1 MVKITGVNFTPN
13 GKIYYFSPGKNAD
26 RYQKGTG
33 VIVET
38 ARGHEYATVV
48 IPLKE
53 IEDERLVA
61 PLKPVLRIASQRD
74 LDAVKRNAERK
85 PEAMRL
91 AVEQIQKHKLNMK
104 LIDCDFAFD
113 GAKVVF
119 FYSAPSR
126 VDFRELLKDLSAI
139 FKMRIELRQIGIR
152 DEIKMIGGLG
162 PCGRECC
169 CSAYMPDIRKVSIKM
184 AKSQNLSLNPTKI
197 SGMCGRLMCCL
208 EYENDYY
215 VEASKQVPKVGS
227 EVKTPE
233 GKGIVV
239 NVNML
244 KMECRVKIE
253 DKKKDIITFHDYPV
267 KDIKFRRNSEREES
281 KDGEE
286 EKENI

>member
-1 MVKITGVNFTPN
+1 M
-13 GKIYYFSPGKNAD
+13 
-26 RYQKGTG
+26 
-33 VIVET
+33 
-38 ARGHEYATVV
+38 V

-152 DEIKMIGGLG
+152 DEIKMIAVWDPAEG
-162 PCGRECC
+162 
-169 CSAYMPDIRKVSIKM
+169 SAAVRHICP
-184 AKSQNLSLNPTKI
+184 I
-197 SGMCGRLMCCL
+197 SERFPLKWQSHRIYRSTRL
-208 EYENDYY
+208 
-215 VEASKQVPKVGS
+215 
-227 EVKTPE
+227 
-233 GKGIVV
+233 
-239 NVNML
+239 
-244 KMECRVKIE
+244 
-253 DKKKDIITFHDYPV
+253 
-267 KDIKFRRNSEREES
+267 KFRVCAE
-281 KDGEE
+281 D
-286 EKENI
+286 

>member
-26 RYQKGTG
+26 KYQKGTG

-139 FKMRIELRQIGIR
+139 FKMRIELRQIGIL
-152 DEIKMIGGLG
+152 DEIKMKGGLG
-162 PCGRECC
+162 HCGRECC
-169 CSAYMPDIRKVSIKM
+169 CSEYMPDIRKVSIKM

-227 EVKTPE
+227 ELKTPE

>member
-26 RYQKGTG
+26 KYQKGTG

-184 AKSQNLSLNPTKI
+184 AKS
-197 SGMCGRLMCCL
+197 
-208 EYENDYY
+208 
-215 VEASKQVPKVGS
+215 
-227 EVKTPE
+227 
-233 GKGIVV
+233 
-239 NVNML
+239 
-244 KMECRVKIE
+244 
-253 DKKKDIITFHDYPV
+253 
-267 KDIKFRRNSEREES
+267 
-281 KDGEE
+281 
-286 EKENI
+286 

>member
-26 RYQKGTG
+26 KYQKGTG

-104 LIDCDFAFD
+104 LIDCDFAF
-113 GAKVVF
+113 VF

>member
-26 RYQKGTG
+26 KYQKGTG

-126 VDFRELLKDLSAI
+126 VDFRELLKDLSAV
-139 FKMRIELRQIGIR
+139 FRMRIELRQIGIR

>member
-26 RYQKGTG
+26 KYQKGTG

-227 EVKTPE
+227 ELKTPE